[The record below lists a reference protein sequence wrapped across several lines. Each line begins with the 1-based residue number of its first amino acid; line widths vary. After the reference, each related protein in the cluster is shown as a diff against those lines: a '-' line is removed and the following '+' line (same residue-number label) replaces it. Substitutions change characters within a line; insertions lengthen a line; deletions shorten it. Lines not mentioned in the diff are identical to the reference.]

1 MKMKTFCL
9 VLLVPVFLVTSLNSY
24 AGQFSALSVESV
36 KISGINDDS
45 RLEIL
50 EEIMREVT
58 YKNHKK
64 WMKKKGFKYS
74 ESHSSDGISSF
85 EMDYSSEGIKLYFV
99 DEKLCIAVYY
109 FTPSNFYR
117 TEKEITDLGFSKST
131 ETKKKNKSGVEV
143 KLIQWTKSG
152 SDYSYYSDHSDTSIY
167 CAVGEY
173 VLD

>member
-1 MKMKTFCL
+1 MKIKSMYLF
-9 VLLVPVFLVTSLNSY
+9 LLATLFLATSLNTY
-24 AGQFSALSVESV
+24 AVNSSGSVQPV
-36 KISGINDDS
+36 KVTEVQDDS

-50 EEIMREVT
+50 EEIMSEVT

-64 WMKKKGFKYS
+64 WMKKKGYNFS

-85 EMDYSSEGIKLYFV
+85 QMDYSSEGIKLYFA

-117 TEKEITDLGFSKST
+117 TEKEITGLGFSKKE
-131 ETKKKNKSGVEV
+131 ETNKKNKNGVEV
-143 KLIQWTKSG
+143 KLIKWTKSG
-152 SDYSYYSDHSDTSIY
+152 SDYAYYSDHSDSSIY